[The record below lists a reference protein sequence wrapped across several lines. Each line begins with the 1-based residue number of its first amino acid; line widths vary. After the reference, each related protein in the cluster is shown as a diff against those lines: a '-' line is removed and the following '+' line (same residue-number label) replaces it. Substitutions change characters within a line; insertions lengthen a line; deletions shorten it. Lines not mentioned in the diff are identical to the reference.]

1 MVGVH
6 QYTKNWKTRSIDINR
21 SWIVNQ
27 RINRS
32 PCMFME
38 MLQTCQCSAPVEKL
52 LSSKLKS
59 VLKLLILANG
69 DRAVQIW
76 ATNRFHWRRWVRLYV
91 YIVLSPSSTGTA
103 YVAGRRGRRPAG
115 RRRRRLSFHM
125 ANWIVRWLV
134 AGRWMLTRIIGP
146 GDSAQTASCKCLYCT
161 YAPPCA
167 CHAQHAC
174 KALLL
179 PYNLLNIISLSID
192 FTKRNESLIRFLKIM
207 WRFWETVG
215 KNLKRLSL
223 SSFELQV
230 IVVCFYIL

>member
-59 VLKLLILANG
+59 VLKILILANG

-103 YVAGRRGRRPAG
+103 YVAGDGDVWASTWRTGSSGGSSPADGCWRESLGRETAPKQQVASVCIVPTPPRVHAMHSMHAKHSCCHIISST
-115 RRRRRLSFHM
+115 LSHYPS
-125 ANWIVRWLV
+125 
-134 AGRWMLTRIIGP
+134 T
-146 GDSAQTASCKCLYCT
+146 
-161 YAPPCA
+161 
-167 CHAQHAC
+167 
-174 KALLL
+174 
-179 PYNLLNIISLSID
+179 LLNEM
-192 FTKRNESLIRFLKIM
+192 KA
-207 WRFWETVG
+207 
-215 KNLKRLSL
+215 
-223 SSFELQV
+223 
-230 IVVCFYIL
+230 